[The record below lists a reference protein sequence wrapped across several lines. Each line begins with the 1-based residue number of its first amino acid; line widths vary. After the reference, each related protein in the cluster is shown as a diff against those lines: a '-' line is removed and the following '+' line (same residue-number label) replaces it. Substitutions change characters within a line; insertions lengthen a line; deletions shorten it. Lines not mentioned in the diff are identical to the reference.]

1 MHELRRHVPRHE
13 VPFQCAAEEYVFRGF
28 LLQTVSAWARPAW
41 VTVAAQVPVFAA
53 GHDYGWKGLPDVS
66 VFALV
71 TAWLT
76 VRGGGL
82 ESGIV
87 LHAVNNLATFL
98 AGAPGWSDP
107 TSDDVALSA
116 LVLAQITTVAYAVA
130 VDRLALRRR
139 PRRWRALAPGE
150 ARVSPQSQ
158 PRRP

>member
-1 MHELRRHVPRHE
+1 MDPLARGARL
-13 VPFQCAAEEYVFRGF
+13 AA
-28 LLQTVSAWARPAW
+28 
-41 VTVAAQVPVFAA
+41 
-53 GHDYGWKGLPDVS
+53 
-66 VFALV
+66 
-71 TAWLT
+71 
-76 VRGGGL
+76 
-82 ESGIV
+82 
-87 LHAVNNLATFL
+87 FL

-139 PRRWRALAPGE
+139 PRRWRALASGE